1 LKRTPYTEIV
11 VGYQEQPASR
21 LVEAQEQFQLLVA
34 GVQDYAIFLLDPAGH
49 VVSWNAGA
57 ERIKGYRADEII
69 GQHFSVFYRPED
81 LRSAHPQQELE
92 TARREGRYEEQG
104 WRVRK
109 DGSLFWASV
118 VITAL
123 QNPPGTPAGFLKI
136 TRDLTEPRR
145 AEQALRESEERFRLM
160 VECVKDYAI
169 FMLDPEGRI
178 VSWNAGAE
186 RLKGY
191 RAEEIIG
198 SHFSRFYPE
207 EDLKTGKPARELEV
221 AIAEGRYEEE
231 GWRVRKDGS
240 LFWASVTITAVHDR
254 TGALRGFA
262 KVTRD
267 LTRQR
272 EAAKQQLELVRE
284 QSARAAAEKAN
295 QVKDE
300 FLAVLSHELRTPLNA
315 IVGWSHLLRSPGKLG
330 PEQVTRGLDAIE
342 RNATI
347 QNQIVSDVLDISRI
361 TSGKVRMSPRR
372 VDARDVVTAAVDT
385 IRLAADAKRI
395 DLRWVV
401 PAEPEL
407 VWADPDRLQQVVWNL
422 LSNAVKFT
430 PAGGHVEASLARTA
444 SRVVIAVHD
453 TGVGISPEFLPHV
466 FESFRQADSSSTRA
480 HGGLGLGL
488 AIAKRLVEI
497 HGGEVRASSEGEN
510 RGTTLTVTL
519 PVMAV
524 ADLSPAAHS
533 IALPSAIRLDGVV
546 VLVVDDHQD
555 SRELVTALLEGLGA
569 AVHCAGSATDGL
581 ARLRAERPDV
591 LVSDLEMPGEN
602 GYEMIQKVR
611 ALLPGAG
618 GLTPAVALTAYA
630 RPEDRV
636 RVLAAGFQDHV
647 AKPARPEELAAAIA
661 AAVGWKRP

>member
-1 LKRTPYTEIV
+1 
-11 VGYQEQPASR
+11 VGYQEQPPSR

-49 VVSWNAGA
+49 VMSWNAGA
-57 ERIKGYRADEII
+57 ERMKGYRGDEII
-69 GQHFSVFYRPED
+69 GKHFSVFYRPED
-81 LRSAHPQQELE
+81 LRSAHPQYELD
-92 TARREGRYEEQG
+92 TARREGRYDEQG

-123 QNPPGTPAGFLKI
+123 QDPPGTPAGFLEI
-136 TRDLTEPRR
+136 TRDLTKRR
-145 AEQALRESEERFRLM
+145 QGEQSLRDSEERFRLL
-160 VECVKDYAI
+160 VESVKDYAI

-198 SHFSRFYPE
+198 SHFSRFYPK
-207 EDLKTGKPARELEV
+207 EDLKAGKPARELEV

-240 LFWASVTITAVHDR
+240 LFWASVTITAVHDPA
-254 TGALRGFA
+254 GALRGFA

-272 EAAKQQLELVRE
+272 EAAKQQIDLVRE

-330 PEQVTRGLDAIE
+330 PEQVARGLDAIE
-342 RNATI
+342 RNALI

-361 TSGKVRMSPRR
+361 TSGKIRLNPRR
-372 VDARDVVTAAVDT
+372 VDAREVMTAAVDT
-385 IRLAADAKRI
+385 IRLAADARRTE
-395 DLRWVV
+395 LRWEA
-401 PAEPEL
+401 PAEPQL
-407 VWADPDRLQQVVWNL
+407 VWADPDRLQQVLWNL

-430 PAGGHVEASLARTA
+430 PPGGRVEASLARTD
-444 SRVVIAVHD
+444 SHIVITVSD
-453 TGVGISPEFLPHV
+453 TGVGIAPAFLPHV
-466 FESFRQADSSSTRA
+466 FESFFQADSSSTRT

-497 HGGEVRASSEGEN
+497 HGGEVRASSEGEG

-519 PVMAV
+519 PVLPV
-524 ADLSPAAHS
+524 AGLAPAAHS
-533 IALPSAIRLDGVV
+533 ISPPSAFRLNGVS
-546 VLVVDDHQD
+546 VLVVDDHAD
-555 SRELVTALLEGLGA
+555 SRELVTTILEGLGA
-569 AVHCAGSATDGL
+569 VVHSAGSAAEGL
-581 ARLRAERPDV
+581 ALLRAERPDV
-591 LVSDLEMPGEN
+591 LVSDLEMPDQS
-602 GYEMIQKVR
+602 GYEMIRQVR
-611 ALLPGAG
+611 ALPLGEG

-630 RPEDRV
+630 RSEDRI
-636 RVLAAGFQDHV
+636 RVLAAGFQEHV
-647 AKPARPEELAAAIA
+647 AKPALPEELAAAIA
-661 AAVGWKRP
+661 AVAGWKRS

>member
-1 LKRTPYTEIV
+1 
-11 VGYQEQPASR
+11 VGHQEQPPAR

-49 VVSWNAGA
+49 VMSWNAGA
-57 ERIKGYRADEII
+57 ERMKGYRADEII
-69 GQHFSVFYRPED
+69 GKHFSVFYGPED
-81 LRSAHPQQELE
+81 VRSAHPDHELE

-123 QNPPGTPAGFLKI
+123 QNPAGTSAGFLKI
-136 TRDLTEPRR
+136 TRDLTERR
-145 AEQALRESEERFRLM
+145 KGEQALRESEERFRLL
-160 VECVKDYAI
+160 VESVKDYAI

-207 EDLKTGKPARELEV
+207 EDLQAGKPARELETAV
-221 AIAEGRYEEE
+221 AEGRYEEE

-272 EAAKQQLELVRE
+272 EAARQQIDFVRE

-315 IVGWSHLLRSPGKLG
+315 IVGWSHLLRAPGKLG
-330 PEQVTRGLDAIE
+330 PEQVARGLDAIE
-342 RNATI
+342 RNALI

-361 TSGKVRMSPRR
+361 TSGKIRLNPRR

-385 IRLAADAKRI
+385 IRLAADARQTE
-395 DLRWVV
+395 LRWEA
-401 PAEPEL
+401 PAEPQL
-407 VWADPDRLQQVVWNL
+407 VWADPDRLQQVLWNL

-430 PAGGHVEASLARTA
+430 PPGGRVEASLARTD
-444 SRVVIAVHD
+444 SRVVITVSD
-453 TGVGISPEFLPHV
+453 TGVGIAPAFLPHV
-466 FESFRQADSSSTRA
+466 FESFFQADSSSTRT

-497 HGGEVRASSEGEN
+497 HGGEVRASSEGDGQ
-510 RGTTLTVTL
+510 GTTLTVTL
-519 PVMAV
+519 PVLPVTGLA
-524 ADLSPAAHS
+524 PAAHA
-533 IALPSAIRLDGVV
+533 IAPPPGFRLNGVS
-546 VLVVDDHQD
+546 VLVVDDHAD
-555 SRELVTALLEGLGA
+555 SRELITTILEGLGA
-569 AVHCAGSATDGL
+569 VVRSAGSAAEGL
-581 ARLRAERPDV
+581 ALLRMERPDV
-591 LVSDLEMPGEN
+591 LVSDLEMPGQS
-602 GYEMIQKVR
+602 GYELIQQVR
-611 ALLPGAG
+611 ALPLGEG

-630 RPEDRV
+630 GSEDRI
-636 RVLAAGFQDHV
+636 RVLAAGFQEHV
-647 AKPARPEELAAAIA
+647 AKPALPEELAAAIA
-661 AAVGWKRP
+661 AVVGWKRT